1 MLQRDVFY
9 LAGYDPR
16 TYRFYYSL
24 FKKNLNQYKDR
35 FNIDAQLSKSFIQQN
50 DIYWNIEGKDYQ
62 TKYHFLAWNDIVK
75 INWSENFKDALLDCY
90 SFFRIYTITGLFIK
104 FGKAS
109 IYQLITGYYPF
120 FYVIFSLC
128 LALICGGFVFL
139 LAQIYIHFVFAA
151 LFAVFVFYIVNRF
164 LFNYGRKL
172 AVFWISR
179 ICSFCANWHKHKK
192 EHLEDRIEKFAYSIF
207 DILKKNQNNKNYEL
221 ILIAHSVGTIMCI
234 EILERILHLC
244 KEEKIDFSKL
254 KILTL
259 GECIPLVSF
268 QKKSIDF
275 REKMEFVGGFDLKW
289 YDFTSVI
296 DGACFPLVDFMQE
309 SGVKTQ
315 FKPKYLSA
323 KFHTLY
329 EKKYYK
335 KIKKNKND
343 AHFLYL
349 WSIQLK
355 GGYDFFNFVTNNKF
369 LEEKIRS

>member
-1 MLQRDVFY
+1 MQRDVFY

-16 TYRFYYSL
+16 TYRYYYSL
-24 FKKNLNQYKDR
+24 FKKNLNLYKNR
-35 FNIDAQLSKSFIQQN
+35 FNIDAQLSKSFTQDN
-50 DIYWNIEGKDYQ
+50 IYWNIEGKNYQ

-75 INWSENFKDALLDCY
+75 TNWSESFKDALLDCY

-128 LALICGGFVFL
+128 LALICSSAVFL
-139 LAQIYIHFVFAA
+139 SAKIYIHFIFAA
-151 LFAVFVFYIVNRF
+151 FFSVIAFYMVNRF

-179 ICSFCANWHKHKK
+179 ICSFCANWHKFKK
-192 EHLEDRIEKFAYSIF
+192 GQLENRIEKFSHFIF
-207 DILKKNQNNKNYEL
+207 NTLKQNQNKQDYEL

-234 EILERILHLC
+234 EILEQILHLC

-268 QKKSIDF
+268 QKKSFDF
-275 REKMEFVGGFDLKW
+275 RKKIEFIGDFNLKW

-296 DGACFPLVDFMQE
+296 DGACFPQVDFIEE
-309 SGVKTQ
+309 SGIKTQ

-349 WSIQLK
+349 WSVQLR
-355 GGYDFFNFVTNNKF
+355 GGYDFFNFITNEKF